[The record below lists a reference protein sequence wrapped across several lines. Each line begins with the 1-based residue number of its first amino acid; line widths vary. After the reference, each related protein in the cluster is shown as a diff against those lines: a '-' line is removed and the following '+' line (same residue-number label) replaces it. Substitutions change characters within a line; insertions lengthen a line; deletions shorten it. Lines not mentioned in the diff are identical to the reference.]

1 MDQLGGR
8 IRHITNELREYVE
21 TRLELTLVSVSDKVS
36 ELIGRSAQKLLGIAV
51 LLLGCV
57 FALTSLSIYLGD
69 VLDNQA
75 LGYLLVSVPLMLCG
89 LLVFFIGPRSVAKS
103 IQRQIMKEV
112 LLSLKEKEKNKITGH
127 PKLPEQTSKEEETE
141 NGRI

>member
-21 TRLELTLVSVSDKVS
+21 TRLELTLVSVTDKIS

-57 FALTSLSIYLGD
+57 FALTALSIYVGD
-69 VLDNQA
+69 LLKSQA
-75 LGYLLVSVPLMLCG
+75 LGYLVVSVPLMLAG
-89 LLVFFIGPRSVAKS
+89 LVIFFFGPRSVAAT

-112 LLSLKEKEKNKITGH
+112 LLSLKENEKNKVTDQ
-127 PKLPEQTSKEEETE
+127 PVLPEQTSKEDKTE
-141 NGRI
+141 HGRI